1 MAYCLMVAAEERS
14 IAVGRLVATT
24 PLGPELAA
32 RVVDDLIELL
42 GETVEQYV
50 ERRHGE
56 LQREGLRND
65 EIFGLLAEECA
76 GWRFRAPSLSSRQLR
91 RIVYG

>member
-1 MAYCLMVAAEERS
+1 VPTEDRTVA
-14 IAVGRLVATT
+14 VDRLVATT
-24 PLGPELAA
+24 ALGPELAA

-42 GETVEQYV
+42 DETVEQFV
-50 ERRHGE
+50 ERRHRE
-56 LQREGLRND
+56 LQRDGLRND
-65 EIFGLLAEECA
+65 EIFDLLAEECA